1 MIKYNFNPIKATQIA
16 ALILK
21 LNHDHLKYMK
31 LIKLL
36 YIIDR
41 KALAIWG
48 ETVTSD
54 TFFSLKHGPIVSQI
68 YDYIS
73 SQTDPDDPDYWNEHI
88 QNRKIHSY
96 SVKLTKDPGY
106 DELSEREIILA
117 KEVDRKFKD
126 YDQWELR
133 DYCHDNFQEW
143 KDPGNLRLPIQ
154 VEDILKAL
162 GKGSDEINT
171 IAKEND
177 FYNRLLHESRAT
189 I

>member
-54 TFFSLKHGPIVSQI
+54 TFFSLKHGPIVSRI
-68 YDYIS
+68 FDYIS
-73 SQTDPDDPDYWNEHI
+73 SQEDPENPDYWNEHI
-88 QNRKIHSY
+88 KNSKLHSY
-96 SVKLTKDPGY
+96 SVKLTSDPGN
-106 DELSEREIILA
+106 DELSEREIILV
-117 KEVDRKFKD
+117 ESVDKDFKN
-126 YDQWELR
+126 YDQWGLR
-133 DYCHDNFQEW
+133 TYCHDNFEEW
-143 KDPGNLRLPIQ
+143 KDPGNSRLPIQ

-171 IAKEND
+171 IAIEND
-177 FYNRLLHESRAT
+177 FYNKLLQESRAT
-189 I
+189 F